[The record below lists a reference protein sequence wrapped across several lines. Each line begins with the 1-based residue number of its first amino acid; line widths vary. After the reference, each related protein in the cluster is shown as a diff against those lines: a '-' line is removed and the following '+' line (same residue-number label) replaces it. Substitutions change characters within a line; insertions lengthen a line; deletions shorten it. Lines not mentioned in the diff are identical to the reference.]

1 MRAYIA
7 VFLLTAGLVAPA
19 LAEMAPQLV
28 NVQQPDGERAA
39 QLKRQKAYRRAAA
52 ARAAQAKQTRATRAA
67 PPRVAQSSG
76 PTRIVP
82 GNQVAPAAS
91 SSSSWSSSMLSWWRG
106 VEPAECRAGHGSAS
120 LGGAGGSAGGNSSDH
135 RTSEDDP
142 PQGASHATQQI
153 DRNRGGAGNRA
164 GRGQGRKAD
173 AKQAPQRQA
182 QPIAGSSGCR
192 PSGAA
197 RQADRSRDIAPPEP
211 RPKPVNSAR
220 QETAPPAAEDSTVGS
235 ISPAEVKERGGSRMA
250 ALSSEHAADGGEAT
264 WWQRQGNP
272 VVFNFGTVS
281 LPMLH
286 GRPSATRT
294 GPGPIC

>member
-1 MRAYIA
+1 MASGQRNSNGKRRIGARRQRERRRRSRP
-7 VFLLTAGLVAPA
+7 AP
-19 LAEMAPQLV
+19 
-28 NVQQPDGERAA
+28 
-39 QLKRQKAYRRAAA
+39 
-52 ARAAQAKQTRATRAA
+52 RAA
-67 PPRVAQSSG
+67 PPRVAQSSE

-173 AKQAPQRQA
+173 AKQAPQRA
-182 QPIAGSSGCR
+182 
-192 PSGAA
+192 
-197 RQADRSRDIAPPEP
+197 ADRGIVRLRPVQALRARPTGRVTMRRRSR
-211 RPKPVNSAR
+211 AR
-220 QETAPPAAEDSTVGS
+220 
-235 ISPAEVKERGGSRMA
+235 SR
-250 ALSSEHAADGGEAT
+250 
-264 WWQRQGNP
+264 
-272 VVFNFGTVS
+272 
-281 LPMLH
+281 
-286 GRPSATRT
+286 
-294 GPGPIC
+294 